1 MNNDIKN
8 VLLITLG
15 ILLILLIVNWI
26 EDNVQFTKHKV
37 VETHYKNQLFDD
49 VEIIHYEYYKKYPFC
64 KWKLYN
70 VENEEEFKHQ
80 CQRFAQ
86 VCNDD
91 WKTYMNFEVDNNI
104 YYID

>member
-1 MNNDIKN
+1 MNNDIEN

-15 ILLILLIVNWI
+15 ILLILLIVNWL
-26 EDNVQFTKHKV
+26 EDNVHLAKYKV
-37 VETHYKNQLFDD
+37 VETHYKNKLFDNVD
-49 VEIIHYEYYKKYPFC
+49 LVSYEYYKKYPFC

-70 VENEEEFKHQ
+70 VQNEEEFKHE

-86 VCNDD
+86 VCNSD
-91 WKTYMNFEVDNNI
+91 WKTCMNFEVDNTI

>member
-1 MNNDIKN
+1 MNNDIEN
-8 VLLITLG
+8 ILLVILG
-15 ILLILLIVNWI
+15 ILLILLIINWI
-26 EDNVQFTKHKV
+26 EDNVQFAKHKV